1 MQNETKNSKI
11 AQLVSMCI
19 ANHTPE
25 ELALGWIRYEAVR
38 KMNPCHFLEI
48 HNRNLAGEFFDDII
62 TDCLIDFDK
71 RK

>member
-1 MQNETKNSKI
+1 MKPESKKGKI

-19 ANHTPE
+19 ANHTPQ

-38 KMNPCHFLEI
+38 KMHPRNFAEI
-48 HNRNLAGEFFDDII
+48 HKRNLAGEFFDDII

-71 RK
+71 SK